1 MNEFVLSDRLKTV
14 VSEIPHGAKIADIG
28 SDHAYLPCYAM
39 LQGRITYAVAGEINE
54 GPFLSAK
61 SQVEKLNLSNK
72 IKVRKGNG
80 LEVVEQGEVD
90 VITIAGMG
98 GPLISEIL
106 EAGKSKL
113 TDVNRLILQPNI
125 GARNI
130 RVWLM
135 ENGWEL
141 TKEHIIEEDKKIYE
155 VLVAEKG
162 DPLAPY
168 KDKENKES
176 DLLLGPFLKKEKNEA
191 FIKKWKHELIKW
203 HKIIQ
208 QLEQASQNEE
218 TVEKKMALIAKIKMV
233 EEVLS

>member
-14 VSEIPHGAKIADIG
+14 ASEIPYGAKIADIG

-39 LQGRITYAVAGEINE
+39 LKGQITYAVAGEINE

-61 SQVEKLNLSNK
+61 SQVEKLNLSSK

-80 LEVVEQGEVD
+80 LEVIEPGEVD

-113 TDVNRLILQPNI
+113 AEVNRLILQPNI

-130 RVWLM
+130 RVWLI

-141 TKEHIIEEDKKIYE
+141 IKEHILEEDKKIYE
-155 VLVAEKG
+155 VLVAVKG
-162 DPLAPY
+162 NPFAPY
-168 KDKENKES
+168 KDKTNRES
-176 DLLLGPFLKKEKNEA
+176 DLLLGPFLKKEKNDV
-191 FIKKWKHELIKW
+191 FIKKWKHELLKW

-208 QLEQASQNEE
+208 QLEQASQNDE
-218 TVEKKMALIAKIKMV
+218 TLEKKNALIEKIKMV